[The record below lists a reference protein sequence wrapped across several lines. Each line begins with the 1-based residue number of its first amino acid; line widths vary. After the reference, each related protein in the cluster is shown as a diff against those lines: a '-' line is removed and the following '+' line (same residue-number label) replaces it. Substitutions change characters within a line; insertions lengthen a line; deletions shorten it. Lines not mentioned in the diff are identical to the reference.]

1 MDINTILQAISGVGF
16 PIVMCLILANY
27 VKTTQEKLIDSLQ
40 ALTLAVQ
47 KLETRM
53 DEQEAKNNDS

>member
-27 VKTTQEKLIDSLQ
+27 VKTTQDKLIDSLQ

-53 DEQEAKNNDS
+53 DEQEERNNGS

>member
-27 VKTTQEKLIDSLQ
+27 VKTTQDKLIDSLQ

-53 DEQEAKNNDS
+53 DEQEEKNNGS